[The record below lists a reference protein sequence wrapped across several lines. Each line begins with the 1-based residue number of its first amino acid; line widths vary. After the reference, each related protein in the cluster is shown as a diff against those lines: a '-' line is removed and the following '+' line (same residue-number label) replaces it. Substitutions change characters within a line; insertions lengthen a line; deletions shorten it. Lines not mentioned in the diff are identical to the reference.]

1 MKIIASLILL
11 HSSLFLGGAT
21 AFTVSGPHKLK
32 KPHSFSLSS
41 STIDEGSPWDLMT
54 IAGPQEIVRC
64 EGQSRKTF
72 DFRDKSREV
81 VQLGMDSEGRPVSA
95 EIELWI
101 GPNYTP
107 FKVKAFSEN
116 GLQYPIQSLIGTRS
130 KIAQV
135 EVRNV
140 APMELPFS
148 AACSY
153 ASPELADIRRKIPET
168 EKPVTVQGAGAI
180 HSIPL
185 TPGGSRARVF
195 LKTDSR
201 NLNAR
206 IELLNG
212 PNNVKQKFDVYT
224 SNGVLNALYVVFET
238 PERTQYTVRI
248 MNQAKL
254 EFPAYAY
261 VAQF

>member
-1 MKIIASLILL
+1 MKIFYSQVLSLCSMFLWRAS
-11 HSSLFLGGAT
+11 S
-21 AFTVSGPHKLK
+21 FTGFGPKSQKKL
-32 KPHSFSLSS
+32 SFTLSS
-41 STIDEGSPWDLMT
+41 STIDEGSSWDLMT
-54 IAGPQEIVRC
+54 IAGNKDIVRC

-72 DFRDKSREV
+72 DFRDKTKEL

-153 ASPELADIRRKIPET
+153 ASPALAEVRRRIPEN
-168 EKPVTVQGAGAI
+168 EKAVVVQGAGAI
-180 HSIPL
+180 HSVPL

-195 LKTDSR
+195 IRTDNR

-224 SNGVLNALYVVFET
+224 SNGVLNSFYVVFET
-238 PERTQYTVRI
+238 PERTQYTIRI
-248 MNQAKL
+248 LNQAKV

-261 VAQF
+261 IAQF

>member
-1 MKIIASLILL
+1 MKIIYTQILYL
-11 HSSLFLGGAT
+11 SSFLLWGAD
-21 AFTVSGPHKLK
+21 AYTVSGPKTQTK
-32 KPHSFSLSS
+32 NCFALSS
-41 STIDEGSPWDLMT
+41 STVDEGTSWDLMT
-54 IAGPQEIVRC
+54 IAGSKDIVRC

-130 KIAQV
+130 KMAQV
-135 EVRNV
+135 EVRNI
-140 APMELPFS
+140 APMELTFS

-153 ASPELADIRRKIPET
+153 ASPALAEMRRRIPET
-168 EKPVTVQGAGAI
+168 EKAVTVQGAGAI
-180 HSIPL
+180 YSVPL
-185 TPGGSRARVF
+185 TAGGNRARVYIT
-195 LKTDSR
+195 TDNR

-224 SNGVLNALYVVFET
+224 SNGELNSFYIVFET
-238 PERTQYTVRI
+238 PERTPYTIRI
-248 MNQAKL
+248 LNQAKV